1 MHNKSREVPNFLLE
15 GLTPGIM
22 GTRSHISLSG
32 CSSKHHD
39 KFYDLDFVIHVLLAA
54 ILKQVASRG
63 RIKECNQI

>member
-1 MHNKSREVPNFLLE
+1 MHKKSREVPNFLLE

-22 GTRSHISLSG
+22 GTGSHISLSS

-39 KFYDLDFVIHVLLAA
+39 QFYDLDFVIHVLLAA